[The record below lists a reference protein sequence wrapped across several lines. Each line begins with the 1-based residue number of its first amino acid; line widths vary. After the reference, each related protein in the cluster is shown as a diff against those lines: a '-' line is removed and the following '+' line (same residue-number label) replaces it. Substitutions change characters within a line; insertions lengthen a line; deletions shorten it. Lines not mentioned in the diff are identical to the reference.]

1 MKTRRN
7 RRRTRKRG
15 GKVIGEGNSAK
26 AIDPPIQCKDGRN
39 MSGYVTRIVKN
50 GDKSDLLT
58 VSNPQVIELLKRID
72 PDQKFFYYPEYCEPG
87 QLSEENIADG
97 VTEEN
102 KAASEY
108 VMKGYRPFGAL
119 AMKRRNWME
128 YFLGRK
134 QWLNQNK
141 KFQPAIDHIIE
152 GVELLHKHKIAHN
165 DLHSGNIIMAKDNLP
180 RIIDFGEATL
190 NSSKKV
196 LSIEMDAIKEF
207 YNSYVP
213 TSFR

>member
-7 RRRTRKRG
+7 RRRTHKRG
-15 GKVIGEGNSAK
+15 GKTIGEGNSAK

-50 GDKSDLLT
+50 GDKKELLT
-58 VSNPQVIELLKRID
+58 ISNPEVIERLKRID
-72 PDQKFFYYPEYCEPG
+72 PYQKYFYYPQYCEPG
-87 QLSEENIADG
+87 ELSEENIADG

-108 VMKGYRPFGAL
+108 VTKGYSSFGAL
-119 AMKRRNWME
+119 AMKRRNWMQ

-134 QWLNQNK
+134 EWINQNK
-141 KFQPAIDHIIE
+141 KFQGAIDHIIE
-152 GVELLHKHKIAHN
+152 GVKLLHKNKIAHN
-165 DLHSGNIIMAKDNLP
+165 DLHSGNIIIGKDDLP

-196 LSIEMDAIKEF
+196 LDIEMSGITEF